1 MRTRNI
7 VLWTCDVGVPKYRS
21 QRHRVTVYLAK
32 PVNESQIFTIESSE
46 DSVTMD
52 DSWDDGANAVA
63 ADDLNIAQMNMP
75 DDEEG
80 EDQNLNL

>member
-1 MRTRNI
+1 MWLRIVNI
-7 VLWTCDVGVPKYRS
+7 DAILIIFVFCFFNDS
-21 QRHRVTVYLAK
+21 IDVYLAI

-52 DSWDDGANAVA
+52 GSWDEGANAQV

>member
-1 MRTRNI
+1 MYLLRVEI
-7 VLWTCDVGVPKYRS
+7 KGVHS
-21 QRHRVTVYLAK
+21 FFNDSLDVYLAK
-32 PVNESQIFTIESSE
+32 PCNESQIFTIESSE